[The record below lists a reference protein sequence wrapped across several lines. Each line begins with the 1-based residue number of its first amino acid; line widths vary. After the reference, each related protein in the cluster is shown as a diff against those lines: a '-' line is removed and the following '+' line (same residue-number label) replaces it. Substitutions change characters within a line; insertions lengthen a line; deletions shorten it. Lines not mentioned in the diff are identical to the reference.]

1 MAGFFNFNPDDYKDE
16 EKNDLLPTG
25 TYEMIIKSVEMRVT
39 KGNHQYMN
47 FDLVVR
53 DDLDKVPELAK
64 TNAKQHR
71 RHLFTSIWTLK
82 DDEGNDT
89 GEFDMRV
96 IGYILQIAGVPPTN
110 FSSWEELLNSLF
122 NRPVRTSVTIREN
135 EYQGQKRKQ
144 NESTARFYKK
154 GAEKPSYTGW
164 FKTQYPLQP
173 AMQQQ
178 LAESNPATAGGQ
190 DPFPTNEGTQ
200 TATDDDLPF

>member
-16 EKNDLLPTG
+16 EKNDLLPAG

-96 IGYILQIAGVPPTN
+96 IGYILKIAGVPPTN
-110 FSSWEELLNSLF
+110 FNSWEELLNSLF
-122 NRPVRTSVTIREN
+122 NRPVRTFVTIREN
-135 EYQGQKRKQ
+135 EYQGQKQKQ

-154 GAEKPSYTGW
+154 GAKKPSYTGW

-178 LAESNPATAGGQ
+178 LAENNPATSGGQ
-190 DPFPTNEGTQ
+190 DPFPTNEGKTV
-200 TATDDDLPF
+200 TDDDLPF

>member
-96 IGYILQIAGVPPTN
+96 IGYILQIAV
-110 FSSWEELLNSLF
+110 
-122 NRPVRTSVTIREN
+122 VRKNYI
-135 EYQGQKRKQ
+135 
-144 NESTARFYKK
+144 
-154 GAEKPSYTGW
+154 P
-164 FKTQYPLQP
+164 
-173 AMQQQ
+173 
-178 LAESNPATAGGQ
+178 
-190 DPFPTNEGTQ
+190 
-200 TATDDDLPF
+200 

>member
-16 EKNDLLPTG
+16 EKNDLLPAG

-71 RHLFTSIWTLK
+71 RHLFISIWTLK

-89 GEFDMRV
+89 GKFDMRV
-96 IGYILQIAGVPPTN
+96 IGYILKIAGVPPTN
-110 FSSWEELLNSLF
+110 FNSWEEILNSLF

-135 EYQGQKRKQ
+135 EYQGKKRKQ

-154 GAEKPSYTGW
+154 GAKKPSYTGW

-178 LAESNPATAGGQ
+178 LAENNPATSGGQ

-200 TATDDDLPF
+200 TVTDNDLPF

>member
-16 EKNDLLPTG
+16 EKNDLLPAG

-96 IGYILQIAGVPPTN
+96 IGYILAIAGVPPTN

-135 EYQGQKRKQ
+135 EYQGQKQKQ
-144 NESTARFYKK
+144 NESTPIYFKK
-154 GAEKPSYTGW
+154 GSTKPAYIGW
-164 FKTQYPLQP
+164 YQTKYPLQP

-178 LAESNPATAGGQ
+178 LAENNPATSGGQ

-200 TATDDDLPF
+200 NVTDNDLPF

>member
-16 EKNDLLPTG
+16 EKNDLLPAG

-39 KGNHQYMN
+39 NVNHQYMN

-53 DDLDKVPELAK
+53 DHLDKVPELAK

-71 RHLFTSIWTLK
+71 RHLFVSIWTLK

-89 GEFDMRV
+89 GKFDMRV
-96 IGYILQIAGVPPTN
+96 IGYILKIAGVPPTN
-110 FSSWEELLNSLF
+110 FNSWEELLNSLF

-135 EYQGQKRKQ
+135 EYQRKKRKQ

-154 GAEKPSYTGW
+154 CAEKPSYTGW
-164 FKTQYPLQP
+164 FKTQYPLQA

-178 LAESNPATAGGQ
+178 LAESNPATTGGL
-190 DPFPTNEGTQ
+190 DPFPTHEGTQ
-200 TATDDDLPF
+200 TSSDKDLPF

>member
-135 EYQGQKRKQ
+135 EYQGKKRKQ

-154 GAEKPSYTGW
+154 GAKKPSYTGW
-164 FKTQYPLQP
+164 FKTQYPLQA

-178 LAESNPATAGGQ
+178 LAESNPATKGGQ

-200 TATDDDLPF
+200 TVTDNDLPF